1 MVINSIQHGM
11 KQSIS
16 ALLALLTAPVQLLVE
31 SKFLSL
37 TAVSP
42 RIATVL
48 NRSWSRWQRLGALI
62 SPPWKESPAC
72 S

>member
-1 MVINSIQHGM
+1 MVIISIQYSI
-11 KQSIS
+11 KQSIV
-16 ALLALLTAPVQLLVE
+16 ALLALLTAPVELLTE
-31 SKFLSL
+31 NKRLSL
-37 TAVSP
+37 TAASP

-48 NRSWSRWQRLGALI
+48 NRSWSRWQWLGALI